1 MITFL
6 LQLQALSEG
15 LSCPIEVLQAE
26 GAPVV
31 LGEQFKPKPSITLT
45 YHRHAFGLGEH
56 YNSVTK
62 A

>member
-1 MITFL
+1 L
-6 LQLQALSEG
+6 KQLQALSEA
-15 LSCPIEVLQAE
+15 LSNPIEVLQAE

-31 LGEQFKPKPSITLT
+31 LGEQFRPKQPITLT

-62 A
+62 SSSA